1 MDNSKWREYISD
13 ISKMNDTSVWKKK
26 CLDTLTMTLQKTIN
40 YLEDLGA
47 DVSAWIVLPDPGNNS
62 QIKHVGSKKGSE
74 FILTKPTIDAD
85 LQFFLENYHINE
97 KNEMKKAS
105 KKVLVDICIKL
116 FDQKY
121 AEALQ
126 KISSKFPYS
135 LLSVR
140 GQPWFTLPGFP
151 PDLLP
156 FRHPSKYDVHSL
168 QTIINC
174 KDLVKFNILHK
185 KLQDAYYKNKVPC
198 KNITKSALQNRLSG
212 VVKKSQD
219 QMDKDFM
226 SFIEKDT
233 ATHNNQQEDNSK
245 RKQRKEKSKCTNDL
259 VVRRSKR
266 RKTSTTKK
274 YVSLLT
280 PSCVS
285 YAAKKK
291 RNQKDQKLKP
301 KTQDL
306 SVTNTNEN
314 TFIMQIKE
322 EAADPDDYPVP
333 VMKEDDSNTSIP
345 LNVSGGRSITK
356 YDWES
361 DNIHTKSDI
370 VDSVEEHYDPRE
382 FDNNHTKSDII
393 DSVEMTCEEPYGPR
407 ESNNIHTKSDRI
419 DRVEEPYGLRETD
432 NIHTKSDIIDSV
444 EMTCDE
450 PSDDLPCSNYT
461 QSDAIFFHSG
471 LVDNQNSGKY
481 FSCSTD
487 SNNCENIMIKIEPIE
502 H

>member
-1 MDNSKWREYISD
+1 M
-13 ISKMNDTSVWKKK
+13 
-26 CLDTLTMTLQKTIN
+26 L
-40 YLEDLGA
+40 
-47 DVSAWIVLPDPGNNS
+47 
-62 QIKHVGSKKGSE
+62 
-74 FILTKPTIDAD
+74 FIFI
-85 LQFFLENYHINE
+85 
-97 KNEMKKAS
+97 
-105 KKVLVDICIKL
+105 
-116 FDQKY
+116 
-121 AEALQ
+121 
-126 KISSKFPYS
+126 
-135 LLSVR
+135 R
-140 GQPWFTLPGFP
+140 
-151 PDLLP
+151 
-156 FRHPSKYDVHSL
+156 
-168 QTIINC
+168 
-174 KDLVKFNILHK
+174 
-185 KLQDAYYKNKVPC
+185 LQDAYYKNKVPC

-245 RKQRKEKSKCTNDL
+245 RKERKEKSKCTNDL

-393 DSVEMTCEEPYGPR
+393 DSVEMTC
-407 ESNNIHTKSDRI
+407 
-419 DRVEEPYGLRETD
+419 
-432 NIHTKSDIIDSV
+432 
-444 EMTCDE
+444 DE

>member
-1 MDNSKWREYISD
+1 MDDFKLSEYISD
-13 ISKMNDTSVWKKK
+13 ISKMNDTSVWKMK
-26 CLDTLTMTLQKTIN
+26 CLDTLTLTLQNTIN
-40 YLEDLGA
+40 NLEDLGA
-47 DVSAWIVLPDPGNNS
+47 DVAAWIVLPDPGNNS

-74 FILTKPTIDAD
+74 FILTKPSIDAD
-85 LQFFLENYHINE
+85 LQFFLENYQ
-97 KNEMKKAS
+97 AS
-105 KKVLVDICIKL
+105 KEILVDICIKL
-116 FDQKY
+116 FDKKY
-121 AEALQ
+121 AEALE

-140 GQPWFTLPGFP
+140 GQPWFTLSGFP
-151 PDLLP
+151 LDLLP
-156 FRHPSKYDVHSL
+156 FRHPSEYDVHSL

-198 KNITKSALQNRLSG
+198 KNITKSALKNRLSG
-212 VVKKSQD
+212 VVNKSQD

-245 RKQRKEKSKCTNDL
+245 RKQRKEKTECTNDF

-266 RKTSTTKK
+266 RKTPTTKK

-285 YAAKKK
+285 HAAKKK
-291 RNQKDQKLKP
+291 RNQNDQKLKP

-306 SVTNTNEN
+306 AVTNTN
-314 TFIMQIKE
+314 TFIIQIKE
-322 EAADPDDYPVP
+322 EAADLDDYSLPVRE
-333 VMKEDDSNTSIP
+333 EDDSHISNHKSIP

-370 VDSVEEHYDPRE
+370 IDSVEEPYGPRE
-382 FDNNHTKSDII
+382 CDNIHSKSDII
-393 DSVEMTCEEPYGPR
+393 DSVEMTCEEP
-407 ESNNIHTKSDRI
+407 N
-419 DRVEEPYGLRETD
+419 
-432 NIHTKSDIIDSV
+432 
-444 EMTCDE
+444 E
-450 PSDDLPCSNYT
+450 PSDDLPPYNYT
-461 QSDAIFFHSG
+461 QSDAIFYHSG
-471 LVDNQNSGKY
+471 LADNQNSENCRNY

-487 SNNCENIMIKIEPIE
+487 SNNGENIMIKIEPID